1 MTTCRRASA
10 RRLLLRSTRCVPLV
24 NPLRS
29 SSEAHP
35 YSAHFV
41 QSAYWAPQLY
51 YINPVGPTYQA
62 IPNYARTYYL
72 QRPGNK
78 NEKIMAFPK
87 GLRMIAGNPNR
98 RTYDGSS
105 FADQAVSFVCLD
117 YYNSHSG
124 DPNWEQ
130 RNNFF
135 PQNCPDGM
143 RAQVFFPSCW
153 NGIDLDSADH
163 KSRSSSPQSPSQI
176 AFADSLARFFRH
188 GLPHR

>member
-1 MTTCRRASA
+1 M
-10 RRLLLRSTRCVPLV
+10 
-24 NPLRS
+24 RS
-29 SSEAHP
+29 SSEADPH
-35 YSAHFV
+35 SAHFV

-98 RTYDGSS
+98 RTFDSSS

-153 NGIDLDSADH
+153 NGVDLDSADH
-163 KSRSSSPQSPSQI
+163 KSRSSSPQSPS
-176 AFADSLARFFRH
+176 
-188 GLPHR
+188 